1 MKTLIIASL
10 AALLLTS
17 PTLAQSS
24 PFKSFERAVERV
36 SNAGERAVRRVE
48 IGVAQVERRHDT
60 CEDRADGSGT
70 EYLDCFVVR
79 PIANS
84 DAVATVRSWSNTAW
98 RRLSSL

>member
-1 MKTLIIASL
+1 MKALLIASL
-10 AALLLTS
+10 AAVLLTT

-36 SNAGERAVRRVE
+36 TNAGERAVRRL
-48 IGVAQVERRHDT
+48 ERRHDT

-79 PIANS
+79 PIAS
-84 DAVATVRSWSNTAW
+84 SEAVAAVRSWSNTAW

>member
-1 MKTLIIASL
+1 MKALLIASL
-10 AALLLTS
+10 AAVLLTT
-17 PTLAQSS
+17 PTLAQSN

-36 SNAGERAVRRVE
+36 TNAGERAVRRVE

-84 DAVATVRSWSNTAW
+84 EAVAAVRSWSNTAW

>member
-1 MKTLIIASL
+1 MKALIIASL
-10 AALLLTS
+10 AAVLLAT
-17 PTLAQSS
+17 PVAAQSN

-36 SNAGERAVRRVE
+36 GAEGNKVVRRVDA
-48 IGVAQVERRHDT
+48 GLAQVERRHNT

-84 DAVATVRSWSNTAW
+84 EAVATVRTWSNTAW
-98 RRLSSL
+98 RRLASL